1 MADTTT
7 TVYGLTKPEVGASE
21 DTWGTKLNT
30 NLDALD
36 DLLSGSTTLQGAK
49 LDDTT
54 KIVDNA
60 DATKI
65 VALSA
70 GSLTTATTRTF
81 TFPDATGTFVLADNT
96 ATLTN
101 KTLTSP
107 AIVTGFTFD
116 GTTVTALSGAD
127 TTVVTGTAGT
137 SGNVATWNAD
147 GDVVDGGIV
156 PSAGAMVFIE
166 SQDASTSAAL
176 NFTGFDDTKYDSYVF
191 EGANLVP
198 DTGGVAFS
206 IQTSAD
212 AGSSYASGI
221 TDYSYA
227 MYLMDMLDAEGTEN
241 AASTDTLRIAM
252 TDNLGADDTPSITG
266 DGFGFTLK
274 LRAPHLVKY
283 TMVGWQG
290 EYECG
295 AKWRSVTG
303 GGVRL
308 ASEAVDA
315 VRFVYSS
322 GNITSGTITMYGLR
336 NS

>member
-21 DTWGTKLNT
+21 DTWGEKLNT

-70 GSLTTATTRTF
+70 GSITTATTRTF

-107 AIVTGFTFD
+107 AILTGFTFD

-137 SGNVATWNAD
+137 SGNVAIWNAD
-147 GDVVDGGIV
+147 GDVVDGGGR
-156 PSAGAMVFIE
+156 GAMVFIE
-166 SQDASTSAAL
+166 SQDASASANL
-176 NFTGFDDTKYDSYVF
+176 DFTGFNASLYDSYVF
-191 EGANLVP
+191 EMANITFASDIDPLLMRM
-198 DTGGVAFS
+198 
-206 IQTSAD
+206 SAD
-212 AGSSYASGI
+212 GGSTWDQAGSDYGYAVRFLEDDG
-221 TDYSYA
+221 T
-227 MYLMDMLDAEGTEN
+227 LDSTNSAAGTFIRATPATGQVGN
-241 AASTDTLRIAM
+241 AA
-252 TDNLGADDTPSITG
+252 GE
-266 DGFGFTLK
+266 DGISATVK
-274 LRAPHLVKY
+274 LYGPHLAKQTRLTISGVY
-283 TMVGWQG
+283 TTQDNTTMFF
-290 EYECG
+290 
-295 AKWRSVTG
+295 TG
-303 GGVRL
+303 GGQRL
-308 ASEAVDA
+308 AQTVINGIQ
-315 VRFVYSS
+315 FYSS
-322 GNITSGTITMYGLR
+322 SNIASGTITMYGLR

>member
-1 MADTTT
+1 MADTTS
-7 TVYGLTKPEVGASE
+7 TVYGLVKPEVGASE

-147 GDVVDGGIV
+147 GDIVDGGY
-156 PSAGAMVFIE
+156 AKGGLVFIS
-166 SQDASTSAAL
+166 SQTASTSATL
-176 NFTGFDDTKYDSYVF
+176 DFTGFSASTYGSYLFVF
-191 EGANLVP
+191 DAVTPATDGTTFACRYS
-198 DTGGVAFS
+198 T
-206 IQTSAD
+206 D
-212 AGSSYASGI
+212 AGSSFVAGTNYKY
-221 TDYSYA
+221 TLSYRDTGDSVNTFA
-227 MYLMDMLDAEGTEN
+227 TAAIESNIAIAGDVDN
-241 AASTDTLRIAM
+241 AATSGVSGELRIINPGGTNYTASR
-252 TDNLGADDTPSITG
+252 GEGQYFASTG
-266 DGFGFTLK
+266 L
-274 LRAPHLVKY
+274 H
-283 TMVGWQG
+283 G
-290 EYECG
+290 EWEM
-295 AKWRSVTG
+295 S
-303 GGVRL
+303 GVL
-308 ASEAVDA
+308 AATTAVDA
-315 VRFVYSS
+315 VRFLMLS
-322 GNITSGTITMYGLR
+322 GNIASGTITMYGLR

>member
-7 TVYGLTKPEVGASE
+7 STYGLTKPEVGASE
-21 DTWGTKLNT
+21 DTWGEKINT

-36 DLLSGSTTLQGAK
+36 NLLSGTATLQGAK

-54 KIVDNA
+54 KIVDNI

-107 AIVTGFTFD
+107 AILTGFTFD

-137 SGNVATWNAD
+137 SGNAAVWNAD
-147 GDVVDGGIV
+147 GDVVDGGV
-156 PSAGAMVFIE
+156 APSAGAMVFIE
-166 SQDASTSAAL
+166 SQDASTSATL
-176 NFTGFDDTKYDSYVF
+176 DFTGFDATKYDSYVF
-191 EGANLVP
+191 ELQGVLPASVSVDLYVHNSVDGGSTWDNSANMYTWGIAQHGYSASFAAYTPTYVSDDL
-198 DTGGVAFS
+198 DTDMQLTQGNIDNADDGVSGTLRVLNA
-206 IQTSAD
+206 
-212 AGSSYASGI
+212 GI
-221 TDYSYA
+221 TKNTVF
-227 MYLMDMLDAEGTEN
+227 LFEGIYKVVGGPLTGISSKGRRN
-241 AASTDTLRIAM
+241 AGTVTNGLRF
-252 TDNLGADDTPSITG
+252 LTG
-266 DGFGFTLK
+266 
-274 LRAPHLVKY
+274 
-283 TMVGWQG
+283 
-290 EYECG
+290 
-295 AKWRSVTG
+295 
-303 GGVRL
+303 
-308 ASEAVDA
+308 
-315 VRFVYSS
+315 S
-322 GNITSGTITMYGLR
+322 GNIASGTVTMYGLR

>member
-21 DTWGTKLNT
+21 DTWGEKLNT

-54 KIVDNA
+54 RIVDNI

-127 TTVVTGTAGT
+127 TTVITGTSGT
-137 SGNVATWNAD
+137 SGNAAIWNAD
-147 GDVVDGGIV
+147 GDVVDGGV
-156 PSAGAMVFIE
+156 APGGAMVFIE
-166 SQDASTSAAL
+166 SQDASASATL
-176 NFTGFDDTKYDSYVF
+176 DFTGFDATKYDSYVF
-191 EGANLVP
+191 ELSNLVCASANSGFFLR
-198 DTGGVAFS
+198 TSSNGGS
-206 IQTSAD
+206 TYDSTS
-212 AGSSYASGI
+212 GNYNYALRI
-221 TDYSYA
+221 
-227 MYLMDMLDAEGTEN
+227 MDMLTGETVNLAGDN
-241 AASTDTLRIAM
+241 NSTVAILSDDT
-252 TDNLGADDTPSITG
+252 GADDLVSGASGYSGTVKIRG
-266 DGFGFTLK
+266 
-274 LRAPHLVKY
+274 PHLAKA
-283 TMVGWQG
+283 TFIGIDG
-290 EYECG
+290 EYETATEFVKVSGG
-295 AKWRSVTG
+295 A
-303 GGVRL
+303 VRTAL
-308 ASEAVDA
+308 ADVDA
-315 VRFVYSS
+315 VRFQFSID
-322 GNITSGTITMYGLR
+322 NITSGTITMYGLR